1 MGLWRNLFGPGQNE
15 VWSGIAK
22 TINAKYTP
30 ADWMHKGRID
40 LHGENFIITLDSYR
54 VRRGKGSSTYTRM
67 RAPFKNSNNMQM
79 NIYREGFFSG
89 MGKMMGMSDLTVGD
103 EFFDKEF
110 IIQGSPEPKIVA
122 FLKDAKLKQLIKA
135 QPSVAFS
142 IRKDEGWFRDHYPDG
157 IDELYFQ
164 CGGIV
169 KDEARLKQ
177 LFELF
182 VASIDRLSEIDSGC
196 EFGVNITPPQ

>member
-1 MGLWRNLFGPGQNE
+1 MGLWRNIFGPGQNE
-15 VWSGIAK
+15 VWDRIAK
-22 TINAKYTP
+22 TVNAKYTP
-30 ADWMHKGRID
+30 ADWMHQGRID
-40 LHGENFIITLDSYR
+40 LRTDNYIITLDTYR
-54 VRRGKGSSTYTRM
+54 VSRGKGSSTYTRM
-67 RAPFKNSNNMQM
+67 RSPFKNSNNMQM
-79 NIYREGFFSG
+79 NINREGFFSG
-89 MGKMMGMSDLTVGD
+89 LGKMMGMKDLTVGD

-122 FLKDAKLKQLIKA
+122 FLKDTKLKQLIKA
-135 QPSVAFS
+135 QPSVSFS
-142 IRKDEGWFRDHYPDG
+142 IRKDEGWFRNHYPDG

-182 VASIDRLSEIDSGC
+182 VASIDKLSEIDSGC
-196 EFGVNITPPQ
+196 EFGVHITPQ

>member
-1 MGLWRNLFGPGQNE
+1 MGLWRNIFGPGQNE

-22 TINAKYTP
+22 RINAKYTP
-30 ADWMHKGRID
+30 ADWMHQGRID
-40 LHGENFIITLDSYR
+40 LQGENFIITLDTYT
-54 VRRGKGSSTYTRM
+54 VNTGKSSATYTRM
-67 RAPFKNSNNMQM
+67 RSPFKNTKNMAM
-79 NIYREGFFSG
+79 HIYRENMFNWL
-89 MGKMMGMSDLTVGD
+89 GKLMGMSDIVVGD

-110 IIQGSPEPKIVA
+110 VIQGSPESKIVA
-122 FLKDAKLKQLIKA
+122 FLNDTKLKQLIKA
-135 QPSVAFS
+135 QPYVSFKIS
-142 IRKDEGWFRDHYPDG
+142 KDEGWFRKQYPDG

-182 VASIDRLSEIDSGC
+182 VASIDKLSEIDSGC
-196 EFGVNITPPQ
+196 EFGVHITPQ